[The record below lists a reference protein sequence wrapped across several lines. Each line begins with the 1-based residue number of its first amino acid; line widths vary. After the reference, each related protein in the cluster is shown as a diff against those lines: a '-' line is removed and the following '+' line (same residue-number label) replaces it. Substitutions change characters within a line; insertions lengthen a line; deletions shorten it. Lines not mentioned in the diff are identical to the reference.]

1 MNSRRQTDL
10 FAATELPA
18 GMQYLLEFLSRREE
32 FDLLEELAKLPLQH
46 SRYRQFTAKRRTLS
60 YGFSYDFTHGMLE
73 PAPPVADFLLPL
85 RARVAAIAQLGPAEF
100 EQALVTE
107 YQPGVSL
114 GWHRDVPEFEVVA
127 GVSLASACRMRLRPY
142 PPRANKREGV
152 IVLELEPR
160 SLYVLRDAARW
171 SWQHSIPRTKALRY
185 SITFRTRRRT
195 RGAESTRRRLG

>member
-32 FDLLEELAKLPLQH
+32 LDLLEELAKLPLQH

-114 GWHRDVPEFEVVA
+114 
-127 GVSLASACRMRLRPY
+127 ASACRMRLRPY

-195 RGAESTRRRLG
+195 RGAESTPRRLG